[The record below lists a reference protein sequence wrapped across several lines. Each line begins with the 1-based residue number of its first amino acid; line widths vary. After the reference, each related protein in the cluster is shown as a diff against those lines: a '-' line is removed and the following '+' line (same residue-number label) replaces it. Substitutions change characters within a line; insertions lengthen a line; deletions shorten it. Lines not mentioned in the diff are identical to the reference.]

1 MFKQR
6 ALTALVIVP
15 LVLIMGYL
23 GGVAFD
29 LFWSAVLAFAGFE
42 FARMARG
49 AGFQISY
56 YLAIGLILCV
66 SLIQSLGLFADIL
79 IFPLILFIS
88 LAYGLWQFEKG
99 EEEALWNVILHVLA
113 AIYIG
118 VLGSFALT
126 MNEGW
131 LKGNWY
137 LLLTIVLIWLV
148 DAGAYLIGS
157 RFGRRALL
165 PRLSPKKTLEGF
177 LGGTAVGVLS
187 GFLLGWLLKEQL
199 PFITPWTSAL
209 LGGIMGP
216 VAFIG
221 DAMMSLIKRTLKV
234 KDTGKLLPGHGGV
247 LDRLDSMLW
256 AFVVASIFRLFL

>member
-6 ALTALVIVP
+6 ALTAFGFVPP

-23 GGVAFD
+23 GGVPFD

-49 AGFQISY
+49 ADFQISY

-66 SLIQSLGLFADIL
+66 SLIRSLGLFADIL

-99 EEEALWNVILHVLA
+99 EEKALWNVILHVLA

-118 VLGSFALT
+118 GVLGSFALS

-137 LLLTIVLIWLV
+137 LLLTIALIWLV

-157 RFGRRALL
+157 RFG
-165 PRLSPKKTLEGF
+165 KECF
-177 LGGTAVGVLS
+177 TA
-187 GFLLGWLLKEQL
+187 FK
-199 PFITPWTSAL
+199 A
-209 LGGIMGP
+209 
-216 VAFIG
+216 
-221 DAMMSLIKRTLKV
+221 
-234 KDTGKLLPGHGGV
+234 
-247 LDRLDSMLW
+247 
-256 AFVVASIFRLFL
+256 